1 MKRILIALLLIA
13 LIVGG
18 IFAFYEFN
26 RGVQT
31 LDDVNAD
38 YEMTADELY
47 SAFETNEKEALKKYE
62 GKVIQ
67 LSGKIVEIK
76 KSEKGTNLTLE
87 AEDAMLGGVNCTFAQ
102 LDEELKE
109 GESIRLKGRC
119 QGFLMNVVLNNC
131 VLVYE

>member
-1 MKRILIALLLIA
+1 MKRILIALLFLA

-18 IFAFYEFN
+18 IAYYQYSRTVPTLE
-26 RGVQT
+26 GVK
-31 LDDVNAD
+31 AD

-47 SAFETNEKEALKKYE
+47 SAFEADEKAALEKYE

-67 LSGKIVEIK
+67 LSGKIVELK
-76 KSEKGTNLTLE
+76 RTEKGTNLTLE
-87 AEDAMLGGVNCTFAQ
+87 AEDAMLGGVNCTFGQ

-109 GESIRLKGRC
+109 GESILLKGRC